1 MDSSKKGTARLG
13 PADNPLGR
21 TAPPC
26 LSKTRR
32 DKGRAP
38 FEVNPAAKAWASPP
52 ALEALRHPKTNK
64 DNIVHAFPQS
74 GSRVGRVLPVAIR
87 PSLELAAH
95 ARDAVQIQSESP
107 ENCCLRIE
115 EHDGT

>member
-1 MDSSKKGTARLG
+1 KSGTVGVEQLSSLHFRRRGYGGNRVPMDSSKKGTARLG

-52 ALEALRHPKTNK
+52 ALEALCHPKTN
-64 DNIVHAFPQS
+64 IVHGF
-74 GSRVGRVLPVAIR
+74 
-87 PSLELAAH
+87 PSLG
-95 ARDAVQIQSESP
+95 R
-107 ENCCLRIE
+107 
-115 EHDGT
+115 